1 MCTHVVESKLT
12 MALNLLRSPLRLSAI
27 FSASYLTLPFFG
39 AILRGDGIILMAAMP
54 PAKQALGAEE
64 V

>member
-1 MCTHVVESKLT
+1 MT

-27 FSASYLTLPFFG
+27 FSASYLTAPFFG
-39 AILRGDGIILMAAMP
+39 AILRGVGIILMAPMP